1 MDNLTT
7 ITQNNKL
14 LASLEKDQTVVLH
27 TNDRKMIGDIVIRF
41 TVDGNISYRN
51 NLTTVPAGKTAII
64 KCDGLIVREDIII
77 RTSLQSIINKLATPI
92 IFLEESEQEPAYTT
106 EPNEYGTTII
116 LNRYTE
122 EPNDV
127 GITIIIT

>member
-14 LASLEKDQTVVLH
+14 LASLEKDQTIVLH

-41 TVDGNISYRN
+41 AVDGNISYQN
-51 NLTTVPAGKTAII
+51 NLTTVSAGKTAII
-64 KCDGLIVREDIII
+64 KCDGLIAREDIII
-77 RTSLQSIINKLATPI
+77 RTSLRPLINRLATPF
-92 IFLEESEQEPAYTT
+92 IFLEDSYTT

-116 LNRYTE
+116 LNRYIE
-122 EPNDV
+122 ESNDI
-127 GITIIIT
+127 GITIVIT

>member
-1 MDNLTT
+1 MANLTT

-14 LASLEKDQTVVLH
+14 LASLEKDQTMVLH
-27 TNDRKMIGDIVIRF
+27 TDDRKMIGDIVIQF
-41 TVDGNISYRN
+41 AVDGLISYRK
-51 NLTTVPAGKTAII
+51 NLTSVSAGRTATI

-77 RTSLQSIINKLATPI
+77 YTALQPIINRLATPF
-92 IFLEESEQEPAYTT
+92 IFLEEIEEEPAYTT

-116 LNRYTE
+116 LNRYIE
-122 EPNDV
+122 EPNDI

>member
-14 LASLEKDQTVVLH
+14 LASLEKDQTIVLH
-27 TNDRKMIGDIVIRF
+27 TNDRKIIGDIVIRF
-41 TVDGNISYRN
+41 AVDGNISYQN
-51 NLTTVPAGKTAII
+51 NLTTVSAGKTAII
-64 KCDGLIVREDIII
+64 KCDGLIAREDIII

-92 IFLEESEQEPAYTT
+92 IFLEESEQELAYTT

>member
-14 LASLEKDQTVVLH
+14 LASLEKDQTIVLH

-41 TVDGNISYRN
+41 AVDGNISYRS
-51 NLTTVPAGKTAII
+51 NLTTVSAGKTAII
-64 KCDGLIVREDIII
+64 KCDGLIAREDIII
-77 RTSLQSIINKLATPI
+77 RTSLQPIINKLATPI
-92 IFLEESEQEPAYTT
+92 IFLEESGQEPAYTT

>member
-14 LASLEKDQTVVLH
+14 LASLEKDQTIVLH

-41 TVDGNISYRN
+41 AVDGNISYQN
-51 NLTTVPAGKTAII
+51 NLTTVSAGKTAII
-64 KCDGLIVREDIII
+64 KCDGLIAREDIII
-77 RTSLQSIINKLATPI
+77 YTSLRPLINRLATPF
-92 IFLEESEQEPAYTT
+92 IFLEDSYTT